1 MSEAPSIPAIRG
13 KITIDVPVD
22 HAFQV
27 FTSSFNNWWPHEFH
41 IGQAEIAEA
50 IIEPR
55 RGGRWYERGVDG
67 SECDWGRV
75 LVWEPPH
82 RLVITWQINGRWQF
96 DPDPQ
101 RASEVEVLFSE
112 DGPEQTTVQLTHQYF
127 DRLEGGQ
134 TIHEAMRDEGNW
146 SALLGLFAK
155 TADKG

>member
-27 FTSSFNNWWPHEFH
+27 FTSSFNTWWPHEFH
-41 IGQAEIAEA
+41 IGQTDIAEA

-55 RGGRWYERGVDG
+55 KGGRWYERGIDG

-96 DPDPQ
+96 DPDPT
-101 RASEVEVLFSE
+101 RASEVEVLFSA

-134 TIHEAMRDEGNW
+134 AIHEAMRDEGNW

-155 TADKG
+155 AADEG